1 MSLCKIWLGK
11 MMEDREPMMIKEVE
25 QNVEQLLMNE
35 FNQYIYGEF

>member
-1 MSLCKIWLGK
+1 
-11 MMEDREPMMIKEVE
+11 MEDREPMMIKEVE

>member
-1 MSLCKIWLGK
+1 
-11 MMEDREPMMIKEVE
+11 MEDREPMMIEEVE